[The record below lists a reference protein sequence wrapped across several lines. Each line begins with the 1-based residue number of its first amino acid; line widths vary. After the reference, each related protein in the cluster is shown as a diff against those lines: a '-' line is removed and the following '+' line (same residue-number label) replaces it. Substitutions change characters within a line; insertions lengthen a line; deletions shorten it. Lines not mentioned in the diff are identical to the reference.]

1 MVEKKNLP
9 EKVYLFT
16 GENRYALQSEIM
28 RWKKMFQEKYW
39 AESVF
44 SFNGENW
51 DYWVIKQTI
60 FWWWFFI
67 TNKIVIL
74 YWIPL
79 DIEKSNALKVDQ
91 LEKLTD
97 DLMNLVI
104 PSETLV
110 ICVSYKPDKRN
121 RFYKWMDWIDKEYK
135 WKIKTFNFL
144 SERELFWFVAKEAE
158 DLDLSN
164 ECIDALIK
172 KVWNDQY
179 RLVSEIDKL
188 SCWKKYYNEE
198 IDVKV
203 VEDVC
208 FGMLED
214 DIFTLLDFI
223 LEDRTKAISFLN
235 SLQEKGLE
243 RNSVNWS
250 FMWGL
255 RHYMFVLDYDSHW
268 ITDSK
273 QIASELKQNPW
284 VIINLMKKI
293 SKLRENRKL
302 IKALFDGVI
311 NIDYEIKNWQSQ
323 PWMYFF
329 IIKEILLKN

>member
-144 SERELFWFVAKEAE
+144 DKNIIEFKIFSE
-158 DLDLSN
+158 
-164 ECIDALIK
+164 
-172 KVWNDQY
+172 
-179 RLVSEIDKL
+179 
-188 SCWKKYYNEE
+188 
-198 IDVKV
+198 
-203 VEDVC
+203 
-208 FGMLED
+208 
-214 DIFTLLDFI
+214 TLPF
-223 LEDRTKAISFLN
+223 
-235 SLQEKGLE
+235 
-243 RNSVNWS
+243 
-250 FMWGL
+250 
-255 RHYMFVLDYDSHW
+255 
-268 ITDSK
+268 
-273 QIASELKQNPW
+273 IAS
-284 VIINLMKKI
+284 
-293 SKLRENRKL
+293 
-302 IKALFDGVI
+302 
-311 NIDYEIKNWQSQ
+311 
-323 PWMYFF
+323 
-329 IIKEILLKN
+329 